1 MDALTTKQKNQMY
14 DEISELV
21 IKYGKDKT
29 AQRMLKAYVT
39 KLKKVETSKELISMS
54 FVVTSLRYLL
64 EITFPTK

>member
-29 AQRMLKAYVT
+29 TQRMLKAYFT
-39 KLKKVETSKELISMS
+39 ELKKVETSKELISMA
-54 FVVTSLRYLL
+54 FVLTSLSYLL
-64 EITFPTK
+64 KITFPTK

>member
-1 MDALTTKQKNQMY
+1 MDALTTKQKYQMY
-14 DEISELV
+14 DEISELI

-29 AQRMLKAYVT
+29 TKRMIASFFQEVQ
-39 KLKKVETSKELISMS
+39 KVETSKELISMS

>member
-1 MDALTTKQKNQMY
+1 MDALIIKQKNQMY

-29 AQRMLKAYVT
+29 AKRMIIAFFHDVQR
-39 KLKKVETSKELISMS
+39 VETSKELCNMGIVLIS
-54 FVVTSLRYLL
+54 LNHLL

>member
-21 IKYGKDKT
+21 LKYSKDKT
-29 AQRMLKAYVT
+29 AKRMIESFFQEVQ
-39 KLKKVETSKELISMS
+39 KVETSKELISMS
-54 FVVTSLRYLL
+54 WVLTSLRYLL

>member
-14 DEISELV
+14 DKISELV

-39 KLKKVETSKELISMS
+39 ELKKVETSKELTSMS
-54 FVVTSLRYLL
+54 FILTSLAYLL

>member
-14 DEISELV
+14 DEISDLV

-29 AQRMLKAYVT
+29 AKRMIRSFFQEVQ
-39 KLKKVETSKELISMS
+39 KVETSKELTSMA
-54 FVVTSLRYLL
+54 FVLTSLSYLL